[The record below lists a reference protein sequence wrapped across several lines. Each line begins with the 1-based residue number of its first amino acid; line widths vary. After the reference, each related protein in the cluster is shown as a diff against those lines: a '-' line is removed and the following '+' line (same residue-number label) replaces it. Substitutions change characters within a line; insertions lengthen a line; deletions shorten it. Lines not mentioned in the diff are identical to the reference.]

1 MNFTGIISDRRFQF
15 LLVVLIGAAVTWIS
29 GVYSGFFVSLN
40 DFWTVLYYGRHM
52 TWAHK
57 ESLYNSFYPFGY
69 AFIIGQLPYTYAI
82 QLSYMVNALLTGLLL
97 ASVAMLVREGGFP
110 SATVLAAGISIFQ
123 PLAFHYA
130 NTPGPDIGAAAFP
143 AFAAYLLWRDGLVRP
158 GKVETVQTSIL
169 IGASLGLGCLW
180 RSHVIVLAAAL
191 LVFALLFRRH
201 ANTRV
206 YVWMLVSFA
215 FVLSIQVAVDLLS
228 GHKPLETAQIFN
240 VYKLFYGLDWANP
253 PSREQLSRLS
263 ILNLLITDP
272 GSVIRTIWPYFKY
285 LAAFSL
291 SGIVLWIVAI
301 DSPLK
306 QFASFSTWTILL
318 YSVPLSFSDSPRAPL
333 AVIGLTLVCA
343 GLILVALY
351 KRICTQFRVV
361 RRPEVWVTMLAL
373 IVCVFPVVE
382 WIKTDWTFLEGN
394 RMGYR
399 IFKDME
405 QILLKNGATSPDQVF
420 SNRYSYYLPTRPP
433 YTTRHFAY
441 TSNQWLWGFEEEY
454 PYIPNDSWENFR
466 ETCLEQG
473 IQFLVITPFAA
484 DQAAFF
490 GEIYENNFDGQ
501 ALGVEFIA
509 QRTTSRIFKFQ

>member
-1 MNFTGIISDRRFQF
+1 MNFSGFISDRRFQF
-15 LLVVLIGAAVTWIS
+15 LFVVLIGAALTWIS

-52 TWAHK
+52 TWEHK

-69 AFIIGQLPYTYAI
+69 AFIIGQLPYTYTI
-82 QLSYMVNALLTGLLL
+82 QLAYMLNALLTGLLL
-97 ASVAMLVREGGFP
+97 ASVAMLVREGGFTP
-110 SATVLAAGISIFQ
+110 AAVLAAGITIVQ

-143 AFAAYLLWRDGLVRP
+143 AFAVYLLWRDGLVRQ

-169 IGASLGLGCLW
+169 IGASMGLGCLW
-180 RSHVIVLAAAL
+180 RSHVIVLAAVL
-191 LVFALLFRRH
+191 LVFAFLFRRL
-201 ANTRV
+201 ANVRLYGWT
-206 YVWMLVSFA
+206 LASFLA
-215 FVLSIQVAVDLLS
+215 VLSIQIVVDLLS

-253 PSREQLSRLS
+253 PSREQLSQLS
-263 ILNLLITDP
+263 ILQLMISDP

-285 LAAFSL
+285 LATFSL
-291 SGIVLWIVAI
+291 SGIALWIVAI
-301 DSPLK
+301 DFPLK
-306 QFASFSTWTILL
+306 QFASFSTWTILA
-318 YSVPLSFSDSPRAPL
+318 YSLPLSFSDSPRAPL

-343 GLILVALY
+343 GLSLVPFH
-351 KRICTQFRVV
+351 KRISVQFRVL

-373 IVCVFPVVE
+373 IVWAFPVVE
-382 WIKTDWTFLEGN
+382 WLKADWSFLEGN

-433 YTTRHFAY
+433 YTTRHFSY
-441 TSNQWLWGFEEEY
+441 TSNQWLWGFEEKY
-454 PYIPNDSWENFR
+454 PYIPDDSWENFR
-466 ETCLEQG
+466 ESCLEQG
-473 IQFLVITPFAA
+473 IQFLVITPFAV

-490 GEIYENNFDGQ
+490 GEIYENNFDEQ

-509 QRTTSRIFKFQ
+509 QRTTSRIFKFR